1 MPQGF
6 RLKKG
11 SREMKKKRMLI
22 LLFIF
27 IFFAISCSKEPGY
40 PVRTKIIDG
49 VTVITNPEYPR
60 DGHVTY
66 QLEEELSIGE
76 EEGDENYM
84 FNQPQIVKAKE
95 DGSIY
100 VLDWRDICIKVY
112 DRQGKYQRTIGQQG
126 QGPGEFSSG
135 FLFFDISSDGKI
147 YIMDCRNSCVI
158 IMDKDGDFINSFRL
172 PGRLFEEMKT
182 DKNDFIYF
190 DRTFTD
196 EEARK
201 MSIHRYNSNGD
212 EILNYGTFK
221 IVQPVIRRRT
231 KSSISSSTSRIAAT
245 TVWIV
250 DQEGKIYVG
259 YGEKYQ
265 ISVYDTN
272 GSLSFKFG
280 RDYTP
285 ILSKNYD
292 GDPLHPKYVGVFS
305 IITRHWFFDENGNI
319 WIETPPKED
328 IEEIAYDIFS
338 PEGIYLK
345 RTYLKYR
352 ILHFKDG
359 KAYTIVTTDEGF
371 KVVKRFRMIE
381 QGKGT

>member
-1 MPQGF
+1 
-6 RLKKG
+6 
-11 SREMKKKRMLI
+11 
-22 LLFIF
+22 
-27 IFFAISCSKEPGY
+27 
-40 PVRTKIIDG
+40 VN
-49 VTVITNPEYPR
+49 VITNPEYPR

-100 VLDWRDICIKVY
+100 VLDGRDICIKVY
-112 DRQGKYQRTIGQQG
+112 DKEGQYLRTVGRQG

-147 YIMDCRNSCVI
+147 SIMDCINSCVI
-158 IMDKDGDFINSFRL
+158 IMDKNGAFIYSFRL
-172 PGRLFEEMKT
+172 PGRLFMEMKT
-182 DKNDFIYF
+182 DKDNFMYF
-190 DRTFTD
+190 ERTFTD

-221 IVQPVIRRRT
+221 IVQPVIIKRT
-231 KSSISSSTSRIAAT
+231 KAITTTRVSRYAAT
-245 TVWIV
+245 TVWMV
-250 DQEGKIYVG
+250 DQEGKLYVG
-259 YGEKYQ
+259 FGDKYQ
-265 ISVYDTN
+265 ISVYDPN
-272 GSLSFKFG
+272 GSLSFRFG
-280 RDYTP
+280 RDYP
-285 ILSKNYD
+285 LIPSKNKD
-292 GDPLHPKYVGVFS
+292 GKPLSPKYIGVFS
-305 IITRHWFFDENGNI
+305 GVTRYWFFDENGNL
-319 WIETPPKED
+319 WIETPTKED
-328 IEEIAYDIFS
+328 TEEIAYDIFS

-352 ILHFKDG
+352 IHHFKNG
-359 KAYTIVTTDEGF
+359 KAYSIVTTDEGF
-371 KVVKRFRMIE
+371 KLVKRFRMVE